1 MRKILIITTALLIV
15 SSVFGYYSCVKNID
29 IRDNEAAVSVV
40 VDLSRR
46 VEMEDDISFSGTVY
60 TITMKGCYESFSMVP
75 VRSGPLDFVSL
86 YSLNGNTFLSFHMI
100 IPSRPIVTTKGNT
113 LVVTFL
119 KSRNRFD
126 YSFSENMTLK
136 EIVKYLAESL
146 NVNIVIS
153 NDAVN
158 LKVPSLKLDNST
170 PEDALRTLIMAM
182 NLYYTYF
189 PNGTM
194 YIAKSQEEIKKKL
207 LEFWGSDSEEAI
219 IQEIRSGFLRNIS
232 NKSIISMSGTPESLK
247 KIFQALAEKKIKEKS
262 YEFLTVYDKDAAA
275 NLINSMMG
283 DKIKVFTGLPGK
295 SIVIYGENTE
305 LKRAERLLRNSG
317 LLSSG
322 SSGKQ
327 SLTYEIISVSDTK
340 SAKDVIESLF
350 PELKTVEIPNS
361 RLILYGSKPSIESAK
376 NLLLRIG
383 LLGHLKAEKKSEAI
397 TNYEILD
404 IKDAE
409 GVAKAL
415 SLIFGNRIRSSY
427 INGKLILVGPN
438 ETLKEAKSVIEKF
451 VSESKEKETTD
462 IITISNPEDKAKI
475 LSGIFPDL
483 KIIPGKSGLVIKGT
497 KSRIKEAEKFLEK
510 LDKIYINK
518 NEVFKIVAVQDLGKA
533 SSILTKVFENLK
545 VVPIDEKQVLLI
557 GKESD
562 VEAAIS
568 LLKKIVPS
576 KKEENIIMKILNVSG
591 VSQDELIAA
600 KKIESYVSGVE
611 LFKIPKSDKLVIF
624 GKSES
629 AVTKAFEMVE
639 KILSGVSK
647 PISVKDGK
655 ITVRSDNMPLGDIVK
670 EVLEDMGKSVVVMDE
685 ISTPV
690 SLYLNEVSFEDFLS
704 VLKKFGVEVKRSG
717 DIYYIHKSKI
727 KEMVKEKEKIIPPI
741 SESMP
746 SSTTTISATPEHKT
760 EERELEKL
768 SITENGSKV
777 KLSSSSATLREIIE
791 ALAKKFSRSVVF
803 VDSPDIPVTLN
814 LENVDFDS
822 FSDIVR
828 NFGYDIEKVGDVYYV
843 KKSVERITTPST
855 STESLLDIRFKSG
868 KAYINVENIPLSQL
882 VKKLSEGFKKS
893 IVFVDTPSENI
904 TLNVQGM
911 EFKDM
916 KDILGKF
923 GYELEKVDD
932 IYYLTKIGKSIV
944 AKIAYG
950 FDKLKELVGNVGGN
964 MFYDNSTGMVI
975 IRNLNTG
982 AYELVKN
989 FIAMLKKSPP
999 QVAIQVKIIE
1009 ESANENTGSQAS
1021 LNLTAP
1027 DGNLI
1032 LNNSG
1037 LTIKTK
1043 VLSATDYEEYL
1054 RGLLGGDLDVKVG
1067 GVKANGKSKILA
1079 SPNVTT
1085 MNGKKA
1091 VIEIGGQKIFVTSD
1105 GTRLVYPIG
1114 VKLEI
1119 TPYVRADNKIDLL
1132 VNVSISDVLG
1142 SPPEITQNKR
1152 SATTRVVIDNGQTL
1166 VIGGLMKQ
1174 SDSKSVE
1181 KLPILG
1187 DLPIIGW
1194 LFRKETVSK
1203 ETKNLVI
1210 FITAKVVGK

>member
-1 MRKILIITTALLIV
+1 MRKILIIITALLLV
-15 SSVFGYYSCVKNID
+15 SSVFGYYSCVKNLD

-40 VDLSRR
+40 IDLSRR

-75 VRSGPLDFVSL
+75 VKSGPLDFVSL
-86 YSLNGNTFLSFHMI
+86 YSLNGNTFLSFHTI
-100 IPSRPIVTTKGNT
+100 IPSRPIVTTKGNI

-126 YSFSENMTLK
+126 YSFSENMTFK

-146 NVNIVIS
+146 NMNIVIS

-295 SIVIYGENTE
+295 SIVIYGESTE
-305 LKRAERLLRNSG
+305 LKKVERLLKSSG

-350 PELKTVEIPNS
+350 PELKVVEIPNS

-383 LLGHLKAEKKSEAI
+383 MLGHLKAEKKSEAA

-409 GVAKAL
+409 GVEKAL
-415 SLIFGNRIRSSY
+415 SLIFGNKIKSSY

-462 IITISNPEDKAKI
+462 IITISDPEDKAKI

-483 KIIPGKSGLVIKGT
+483 KIIPGKSGLVIKG
-497 KSRIKEAEKFLEK
+497 KESRIKEAEKFLGK

-518 NEVFKIVAVQDLGKA
+518 NEVFRIVTVQDLEKA

-557 GKESD
+557 GKEND

-576 KKEENIIMKILNVSG
+576 KKEEKIVMKILNVSG
-591 VSQDELIAA
+591 VSQDELTAV

-690 SLYLNEVSFEDFLS
+690 SLYLNEVSFEDFAS
-704 VLKKFGVEVKRSG
+704 VLEKFGVEIKRSG
-717 DIYYIHKSKI
+717 DIYYVHEKKVEEAP
-727 KEMVKEKEKIIPPI
+727 KEEKTSPATSVVP
-741 SESMP
+741 
-746 SSTTTISATPEHKT
+746 STTTISATPERKT
-760 EERELEKL
+760 ERELEKL
-768 SITENGSKV
+768 SITESGSKV
-777 KLSSSSATLREIIE
+777 KLSSNGATLREIIE

-814 LENVDFDS
+814 LEDVDFDS

-828 NFGYDIEKVGDVYYV
+828 NFGYEIEKVGSVYYV

-855 STESLLDIRFKSG
+855 STESLLDIRFKGG

-989 FIAMLKKSPP
+989 FITMLKKSPP

-1021 LNLTAP
+1021 LNLTSS

-1043 VLSATDYEEYL
+1043 VLSATDYEKYL
-1054 RGLLGGDLDVKVG
+1054 RGLLGGDLNVKVG

-1085 MNGKKA
+1085 MNGKQA